1 MQNKLDL
8 SFIDE
13 VKQIL
18 NTETEKYLNVDS
30 LFKISSSV
38 DTRTD
43 FWNPVTLS
51 SGLSGILLLLKERE
65 VTNKVDLSETIFSY
79 VQSIVRNLDPKN
91 VDISMFSGLTGIAFA
106 ISQVSHQRQNYS
118 NILDQLDSRI
128 IQLVPRFLSNN
139 CVGKTNPGIYDVV
152 QGYSGIGRYLL
163 SISNQNKNAK
173 ALLIQIL
180 HLIENEQL
188 SKVGELCW
196 WVPNEFQFLKRDKE
210 LYPNGNLN
218 FGLAHGMLG
227 PMSLYALS
235 SKQGIKTEK
244 CEQTLK
250 SMYGYLMSFSQKDTT
265 GYTFPMRLAVEQVSI
280 INTLNNYVK
289 NGWCYGNT
297 DFYNTLYLIGSALH
311 DKEILA
317 TSTKVLVSILNQSD
331 SDLISPTFCHGL
343 SGHLAF
349 LLKAYDR
356 TPSDYLMM
364 KIDEIVQ
371 RIFSF
376 YKSSNVYGFQDIETD
391 ESQQYVFNNFGLLN
405 GEIGILLVLSDY
417 LAVKSESNGK
427 SSCWSNVFCLD

>member
-8 SFIDE
+8 TFLDE
-13 VKQIL
+13 VQQIL
-18 NTETEKYLNVDS
+18 DTETEKYLNVDS
-30 LFKISSSV
+30 LFRISSSV
-38 DTRTD
+38 DTKTD

-51 SGLSGILLLLKERE
+51 SGLSGILSLLKERE

-79 VQSIVRNLDPKN
+79 VQSIVQNLDPKSA
-91 VDISMFSGLTGIAFA
+91 DISMFSGLTGIAFA
-106 ISQVSHQRQNYS
+106 INQVSHQRRNYS

-128 IQLVPRFLSNN
+128 IQLLPRFLSNN
-139 CVGKTNPGIYDVV
+139 RVGKTNPGIYDVV

-163 SISNQNKNAK
+163 SISNQNKNAQE
-173 ALLIQIL
+173 LLIQIL
-180 HLIENEQL
+180 RLIENEQL
-188 SKVGELCW
+188 SKVDELCW

-235 SKQGIKTEK
+235 AQQGIKTEK

-250 SMYGYLMSFSQKDTT
+250 SMYEYLMSFSQKDTT

-280 INTLNNYVK
+280 MDTLNTYVK

-311 DKEILA
+311 DKDILA
-317 TSTKVLVSILNQSD
+317 TSTEVLVSILNQSN
-331 SDLISPTFCHGL
+331 SDLVSPTFCHGL

-364 KIDEIVQ
+364 KIDEIAQ

-405 GEIGILLVLSDY
+405 GEVGILLVLSDY
-417 LAVKSESNGK
+417 LTVKSGNKVK
-427 SSCWSNVFCLD
+427 SLCWSNVFCLD